1 METEFSLSSRPTTNV
16 MAGASLLIAGA
27 LAPLGGLDA
36 FLDPGISP
44 TVVLLVCW
52 AAAFIFLAKKR
63 SMSASLSSNEA
74 TVYIRID
81 NRRWS
86 YAVDS
91 IDYIAIRNKDPDV
104 PADLVIVFKNQVEER
119 LLDSDPVE
127 EFGFRLAQLM
137 NIHWS
142 RE

>member
-16 MAGASLLIAGA
+16 IAGASLLIAGA
-27 LAPLGGLDA
+27 LAPVGGLDA

-52 AAAFIFLAKKR
+52 AAAFIFLTKKC

-74 TVYIRID
+74 TVYIRVD

-91 IDYIAIRNKDPDV
+91 IDYIAIRNKDPDI
-104 PADLVIVFKNQVEER
+104 PGDLVIVFKNQKEER

-127 EFGFRLAQLM
+127 EFGIRLAQLM
-137 NIHWS
+137 AIRWS
-142 RE
+142 KE

>member
-1 METEFSLSSRPTTNV
+1 METEFSLSSRPTTHV
-16 MAGASLLIAGA
+16 MAGACLLIAGA

-63 SMSASLSSNEA
+63 SMSASLSGDRN
-74 TVYIRID
+74 TVFIRVD

-91 IDYIAIRNKDPDV
+91 IDYIVIRNKDPDI
-104 PADLVIVFKNQVEER
+104 PGDLVIVFKNQKEER
-119 LLDSDPVE
+119 LLNSDPVE
-127 EFGFRLAQLM
+127 EFGIRLAQLM
-137 NIHWS
+137 DIRWS
-142 RE
+142 TE

>member
-36 FLDPGISP
+36 FVDPGISP

-104 PADLVIVFKNQVEER
+104 PGDLVIVFKNQKEER

-127 EFGFRLAQLM
+127 EFGYRLAQLM